1 MEAVVDVR
9 GLMCPEPVLITRREL
24 ERLQK
29 GRVRVIADAAAARDN
44 ITRLAQH
51 AGWRV
56 TVTAE
61 GNAWVLLLEKE

>member
-24 ERLQK
+24 QRLKK
-29 GRVRVIADAAAARDN
+29 GKVRVIADAAAARDN

-51 AGWRV
+51 EGWRV
-56 TVTAE
+56 SVTEE
-61 GNAWVLLLEKE
+61 GNAWILLLEKD